1 MPIETLT
8 WLMFGS
14 LFLLLLTGYPLAFLV
29 GGVAVGFIAWLWSP
43 DALALVPQR
52 MWNNMT
58 QYLLAAI
65 PLFIFMASM
74 LEKSGLIEEIFDV
87 AYKWLG
93 RVPGG
98 LAVATIAAST
108 VLAAMVGVIGAAVV
122 TMALVALP
130 SMLRRGYSPVL
141 AAGTVM
147 AGGTLGILIP
157 PSVLAIIYG
166 LVANQSVGEL
176 YLGSVLPG
184 LLLSGLYMLFS
195 ILYALINPKGAPR
208 IPKEEAPTWAERWRA
223 LRRIWAPL
231 VLIFLVLGTIFLGLA
246 APTEAA
252 AVGAF
257 GAMMVAALHRKLSWQ
272 NLRLALEQTAKAT
285 AMVLWI
291 IFGANAFVAFYIAQ
305 GGDRYISELLLGTGL
320 SPWGILILMQL
331 ILIILG
337 MFLDWVGI
345 LLLAVLSLCP
355 SFGIW
360 ALTPCGSGCS
370 TWSTCKCPSS
380 APLSAT
386 PSFTCG
392 GWLRKSPWAPFTG
405 QPSPSCSSNSQ
416 AWSSS
421 CSSPAWPPGCPG
433 WFSESRANA

>member
-29 GGVAVGFIAWLWSP
+29 GGLAVGFIAWLWSP

-98 LAVATIAAST
+98 LAVATVAAST

-223 LRRIWAPL
+223 LRSIWAPL

-291 IFGANAFVAFYIAQ
+291 IFGANAFVAFYVAQ

-345 LLLAVLSLCP
+345 LLLAVPVFVPIIRDLGFDPLWFGVLYLVNMQMSFLSP
-355 SFGIW
+355 PFGY
-360 ALTPCGSGCS
+360 ALFYVRGVAPQIPMGTIYRAAIPFLLLQLTGLAITMLFPGLA
-370 TWSTCKCPSS
+370 TWLPRLVFGK
-380 APLSAT
+380 
-386 PSFTCG
+386 
-392 GWLRKSPWAPFTG
+392 
-405 QPSPSCSSNSQ
+405 
-416 AWSSS
+416 
-421 CSSPAWPPGCPG
+421 
-433 WFSESRANA
+433 

>member
-223 LRRIWAPL
+223 LRSIWAPL

-291 IFGANAFVAFYIAQ
+291 IFGANAFVAFYVAQ

-345 LLLAVLSLCP
+345 LLLAVPVFVPIIRDLGFDPLWFGVLYLVNMQMSFLSP
-355 SFGIW
+355 PFGY
-360 ALTPCGSGCS
+360 ALFYVRGVAPQIPMATIYRAAIPFLLLQLTGLAITMLFPGLA
-370 TWSTCKCPSS
+370 TWLPRLVFGK
-380 APLSAT
+380 
-386 PSFTCG
+386 
-392 GWLRKSPWAPFTG
+392 
-405 QPSPSCSSNSQ
+405 
-416 AWSSS
+416 
-421 CSSPAWPPGCPG
+421 
-433 WFSESRANA
+433 

>member
-74 LEKSGLIEEIFDV
+74 LEKSGLIEQIFDV

-98 LAVATIAAST
+98 LAVATVAAST

-141 AAGTVM
+141 AAGSVM

-223 LRRIWAPL
+223 LRSIWAPL

-252 AVGAF
+252 GVGAF

-291 IFGANAFVAFYIAQ
+291 IFGANAFVAFYVAQ

-320 SPWGILILMQL
+320 SPWGVLILMQL

-345 LLLAVLSLCP
+345 LLLAVPVFVPIIRDLGFDPLWFGVLYLINMQMSFLSPPFGYALFYVRGVAPQIPMGTIYRAAIPFLLLQLTGLVILMLFPGLATWLP
-355 SFGIW
+355 SLVFG
-360 ALTPCGSGCS
+360 
-370 TWSTCKCPSS
+370 K
-380 APLSAT
+380 
-386 PSFTCG
+386 
-392 GWLRKSPWAPFTG
+392 
-405 QPSPSCSSNSQ
+405 
-416 AWSSS
+416 
-421 CSSPAWPPGCPG
+421 
-433 WFSESRANA
+433 

>member
-98 LAVATIAAST
+98 LAVATVAAST

-130 SMLRRGYSPVL
+130 AMLRRGYSPVL

-195 ILYALINPKGAPR
+195 VVYALLNPKSAPR
-208 IPKEEAPTWAERWRA
+208 IPLEEAPSWAERWRS
-223 LRRIWAPL
+223 LRAIWAPL
-231 VLIFLVLGTIFLGLA
+231 LLIFLVLGTIFLGLA

-257 GAMMVAALHRKLSWQ
+257 GAMLVAALHRKLTLQ

-291 IFGANAFVAFYIAQ
+291 IFGANAFVAFYVAQ
-305 GGDRYISELLLGTGL
+305 GGDRYISELLLSTGL
-320 SPWGILILMQL
+320 SPWGILILMQV

-345 LLLAVLSLCP
+345 LLLAVPVFVPIIRDLGFDPLWFGVLYLVNMQMSFLSPPFGYALFYVRGVAPQIPMGTIYRAAIPFLLLQLTGLILVMLFPGLATWLP
-355 SFGIW
+355 SLVYG
-360 ALTPCGSGCS
+360 
-370 TWSTCKCPSS
+370 K
-380 APLSAT
+380 
-386 PSFTCG
+386 
-392 GWLRKSPWAPFTG
+392 
-405 QPSPSCSSNSQ
+405 
-416 AWSSS
+416 
-421 CSSPAWPPGCPG
+421 
-433 WFSESRANA
+433 

>member
-14 LFLLLLTGYPLAFLV
+14 LFLLLFTGYPLAFLI
-29 GGVAVGFIAWLWSP
+29 GGVAVTFIAWLWSP

-98 LAVATIAAST
+98 LAVATVAAST

-130 SMLRRGYSPVL
+130 AMLRRGYSPVL

-184 LLLSGLYMLFS
+184 LVLSGLYMLFS
-195 ILYALINPKGAPR
+195 VVYALLYPQAAPR
-208 IPKEEAPTWAERWRA
+208 IPKEEMPTWAERWRA
-223 LRRIWAPL
+223 LRAIWAPL
-231 VLIFLVLGTIFLGLA
+231 LLIFLVLGTIFLGLA

-257 GAMMVAALHRKLSWQ
+257 GAMLVAALHRKLTWQ

-291 IFGANAFVAFYIAQ
+291 IFGANAFVAFYVAQ
-305 GGDRYISELLLGTGL
+305 GGDRFVSELLLGTGL
-320 SPWGILILMQL
+320 SPWGILIVMQI

-345 LLLAVLSLCP
+345 LLLAVPVFVPIIRSLGFDPLWFGVLYLVNMQMSFLSPPFGYALFYVRGVAPQIPMGTIYRAAIPFLLLQLTGLILVMLFPGLATWLP
-355 SFGIW
+355 SLVYG
-360 ALTPCGSGCS
+360 
-370 TWSTCKCPSS
+370 K
-380 APLSAT
+380 
-386 PSFTCG
+386 
-392 GWLRKSPWAPFTG
+392 
-405 QPSPSCSSNSQ
+405 
-416 AWSSS
+416 
-421 CSSPAWPPGCPG
+421 
-433 WFSESRANA
+433 

>member
-74 LEKSGLIEEIFDV
+74 LEKSGLIEQIFDV

-98 LAVATIAAST
+98 LAVATVAAST

-141 AAGTVM
+141 AAGSVM

-223 LRRIWAPL
+223 LRSIWAPL

-291 IFGANAFVAFYIAQ
+291 IFGANAFVAFYVAQ
-305 GGDRYISELLLGTGL
+305 GGDRYISELLSGTGL

-345 LLLAVLSLCP
+345 LLLAVPVFVPIIRDLGFDPLWFGVLYLINMQMSFLSP
-355 SFGIW
+355 PFGY
-360 ALTPCGSGCS
+360 AL
-370 TWSTCKCPSS
+370 
-380 APLSAT
+380 
-386 PSFTCG
+386 FYVR

-421 CSSPAWPPGCPG
+421 CSSPAWPPGCPA
-433 WFSESRANA
+433 WFSESRASA

>member
-29 GGVAVGFIAWLWSP
+29 GGLAVGFIAWLWSP

-98 LAVATIAAST
+98 LAVATVAAST

-291 IFGANAFVAFYIAQ
+291 IFGANAFVAFYVAQ

-345 LLLAVLSLCP
+345 LLLAVPVFVPIIRDLGFDPLWFGVLYLVNMQMSFLSP
-355 SFGIW
+355 PFGY
-360 ALTPCGSGCS
+360 ALFYVRGVAPQIPMGTIYRAAIPFLLLQLTGLAITMLFPGLA
-370 TWSTCKCPSS
+370 TWLPRLVFGK
-380 APLSAT
+380 
-386 PSFTCG
+386 
-392 GWLRKSPWAPFTG
+392 
-405 QPSPSCSSNSQ
+405 
-416 AWSSS
+416 
-421 CSSPAWPPGCPG
+421 
-433 WFSESRANA
+433 

>member
-157 PSVLAIIYG
+157 PSVLAIVYG

-223 LRRIWAPL
+223 LRGIWAPL
-231 VLIFLVLGTIFLGLA
+231 ALIFLVLGTIFLGLA

-291 IFGANAFVAFYIAQ
+291 IFGANAFVAFYVAQ

-345 LLLAVLSLCP
+345 LLLAVPVFVPIIRDLGFDPLWFGVLYLVNMQMSFLSPPFGYALFYVRGVAPQIPMGTIYRAAIPFLLLQLTGLVILMLFPGLATWLP
-355 SFGIW
+355 SLVFG
-360 ALTPCGSGCS
+360 
-370 TWSTCKCPSS
+370 K
-380 APLSAT
+380 
-386 PSFTCG
+386 
-392 GWLRKSPWAPFTG
+392 
-405 QPSPSCSSNSQ
+405 
-416 AWSSS
+416 
-421 CSSPAWPPGCPG
+421 
-433 WFSESRANA
+433 

>member
-14 LFLLLLTGYPLAFLV
+14 LFLLLFTGYPLAFLI
-29 GGVAVGFIAWLWSP
+29 GGIAVTFIAWLWSP

-98 LAVATIAAST
+98 LAVATVAAST

-130 SMLRRGYSPVL
+130 AMLRRGYSPVL

-184 LLLSGLYMLFS
+184 LVLSGLYMLFS
-195 ILYALINPKGAPR
+195 VVYALLYPQAAPR
-208 IPKEEAPTWAERWRA
+208 IPKEEMPTWAERWRS
-223 LRRIWAPL
+223 LRAIWAPL
-231 VLIFLVLGTIFLGLA
+231 LLIFLVLGTIFLGLA

-257 GAMMVAALHRKLSWQ
+257 GSLLVAALHRKLTWQ
-272 NLRLALEQTAKAT
+272 NLQLALEQTAKAT

-291 IFGANAFVAFYIAQ
+291 IFGANAFVAFYVAQ
-305 GGDRYISELLLGTGL
+305 GGDRFVSELLLGTGL
-320 SPWGILILMQL
+320 SPWGILIVMQI

-345 LLLAVLSLCP
+345 LLLAVPVFVPIIRSLGFDPLWFGVLYLVNMQMSFLSP
-355 SFGIW
+355 PFGY
-360 ALTPCGSGCS
+360 ALFYVRGVAPQIPMGTIYRAAIPFLLLQLTGLILVMLFPGLA
-370 TWSTCKCPSS
+370 TWLPRLVYGK
-380 APLSAT
+380 
-386 PSFTCG
+386 
-392 GWLRKSPWAPFTG
+392 
-405 QPSPSCSSNSQ
+405 
-416 AWSSS
+416 
-421 CSSPAWPPGCPG
+421 
-433 WFSESRANA
+433 

>member
-29 GGVAVGFIAWLWSP
+29 GGLAVGFIAWLWSP

-98 LAVATIAAST
+98 LAVATVAAST

-223 LRRIWAPL
+223 LRSIWAPL

-291 IFGANAFVAFYIAQ
+291 IFGANAFVAFYVAQ

-345 LLLAVLSLCP
+345 LLLAVPVFVPIIRDLGFDPLWFGVLYLVNMQMSFLSPPFGYALFYVRGVAPQIPMGTIYRAAIPFLLLQLTGLVILMLFPGLATWLP
-355 SFGIW
+355 SLVFG
-360 ALTPCGSGCS
+360 
-370 TWSTCKCPSS
+370 K
-380 APLSAT
+380 
-386 PSFTCG
+386 
-392 GWLRKSPWAPFTG
+392 
-405 QPSPSCSSNSQ
+405 
-416 AWSSS
+416 
-421 CSSPAWPPGCPG
+421 
-433 WFSESRANA
+433 

>member
-223 LRRIWAPL
+223 LRSIWAPL

-291 IFGANAFVAFYIAQ
+291 IFGANAFVAFYVAQ

-345 LLLAVLSLCP
+345 LLLAVPVFVPIIRNLGFDPLWFGVLYLVNMQMSFLSP
-355 SFGIW
+355 PFGY
-360 ALTPCGSGCS
+360 ALFYVRGVAPQIPMGTIYRAAIPFLLLQLTGLGITMLFPGLA
-370 TWSTCKCPSS
+370 TWLPRLVFGK
-380 APLSAT
+380 
-386 PSFTCG
+386 
-392 GWLRKSPWAPFTG
+392 
-405 QPSPSCSSNSQ
+405 
-416 AWSSS
+416 
-421 CSSPAWPPGCPG
+421 
-433 WFSESRANA
+433 

>member
-29 GGVAVGFIAWLWSP
+29 GGVAVVFIGWLWSP

-98 LAVATIAAST
+98 LAVATVAAST

-184 LLLSGLYMLFS
+184 LVLSSLYMLFS
-195 ILYALINPKGAPR
+195 VVYALLYPQGAPR

-223 LRRIWAPL
+223 LRGIWAPL
-231 VLIFLVLGTIFLGLA
+231 LLIFLVLGTIFLGLA

-257 GAMMVAALHRKLSWQ
+257 GAMVVAALHRKLTWQ

-291 IFGANAFVAFYIAQ
+291 IFGANAFVAFYVAQ

-320 SPWGILILMQL
+320 SPWGILILMQA
-331 ILIILG
+331 ILIVLG

-345 LLLAVLSLCP
+345 LLLTVPVFVPIIRDLGFDPLWFGVLYLVNMQMSFLSPPFGYALFYVRGVAPQIPMGTIYRAAIPFLLLQLTGLVILMLFPSLATWLP
-355 SFGIW
+355 SLVYG
-360 ALTPCGSGCS
+360 
-370 TWSTCKCPSS
+370 K
-380 APLSAT
+380 
-386 PSFTCG
+386 
-392 GWLRKSPWAPFTG
+392 
-405 QPSPSCSSNSQ
+405 
-416 AWSSS
+416 
-421 CSSPAWPPGCPG
+421 
-433 WFSESRANA
+433 

>member
-74 LEKSGLIEEIFDV
+74 LEKSGLIEQIFDV

-98 LAVATIAAST
+98 LAVATVAAST

-141 AAGTVM
+141 AAGSVM

-223 LRRIWAPL
+223 LRSIWAPL

-291 IFGANAFVAFYIAQ
+291 IFGANAFVAFYVAQ

-320 SPWGILILMQL
+320 SPWGVLILMQL

-345 LLLAVLSLCP
+345 LLLAVPVFVPIIRDLGFDPLWFGVLYLINMQMSFLSPPFGYALFYVRGVAPQIPMGTIYRAAIPFLLLQLTGLVILMLFPGLATWLP
-355 SFGIW
+355 SLVFG
-360 ALTPCGSGCS
+360 
-370 TWSTCKCPSS
+370 K
-380 APLSAT
+380 
-386 PSFTCG
+386 
-392 GWLRKSPWAPFTG
+392 
-405 QPSPSCSSNSQ
+405 
-416 AWSSS
+416 
-421 CSSPAWPPGCPG
+421 
-433 WFSESRANA
+433 

>member
-98 LAVATIAAST
+98 LAVATVAAST

-223 LRRIWAPL
+223 LRSIWAPL

-291 IFGANAFVAFYIAQ
+291 IFGANAFVAFYVAQ

-345 LLLAVLSLCP
+345 LLLAVPVFVPIIRDLGFDPLWFGVLYLVNMQMSFLSPPFGYALFYVRGVAPQIPMGTIYRAAIPFLLLQLTGLVILMLFPGLATWLP
-355 SFGIW
+355 SLVFG
-360 ALTPCGSGCS
+360 
-370 TWSTCKCPSS
+370 K
-380 APLSAT
+380 
-386 PSFTCG
+386 
-392 GWLRKSPWAPFTG
+392 
-405 QPSPSCSSNSQ
+405 
-416 AWSSS
+416 
-421 CSSPAWPPGCPG
+421 
-433 WFSESRANA
+433 

>member
-52 MWNNMT
+52 VWNNMT

-98 LAVATIAAST
+98 LAVATVAAST

-223 LRRIWAPL
+223 LRSIWAPL
-231 VLIFLVLGTIFLGLA
+231 VLVFLVLGTIFLGLA

-257 GAMMVAALHRKLSWQ
+257 GATMVAALHRRLTWQ

-291 IFGANAFVAFYIAQ
+291 IFGANAFVAFYVAQ

-345 LLLAVLSLCP
+345 LLLAVPVFVPIIRDLGFDPLWFGVIYLVNMQMSFLSP
-355 SFGIW
+355 PFGY
-360 ALTPCGSGCS
+360 ALFYVRGVAPQIPMGTVYRAAIPFLLLQLTSLVILMIFPGLA
-370 TWSTCKCPSS
+370 TW
-380 APLSAT
+380 L
-386 PSFTCG
+386 
-392 GWLRKSPWAPFTG
+392 
-405 QPSPSCSSNSQ
+405 
-416 AWSSS
+416 
-421 CSSPAWPPGCPG
+421 PGLVFG
-433 WFSESRANA
+433 K

>member
-157 PSVLAIIYG
+157 PSVLAIVYG

-223 LRRIWAPL
+223 LRSIWAPL

-345 LLLAVLSLCP
+345 LLLAVPVFVPIIRDLGFDPLWFGVLYLVNMQMSFLSPPFGYALFYVRGVAPQIPMGTIYRAAIPFLLLQLTGLVILMLFPGLATWLP
-355 SFGIW
+355 SLVFG
-360 ALTPCGSGCS
+360 
-370 TWSTCKCPSS
+370 K
-380 APLSAT
+380 
-386 PSFTCG
+386 
-392 GWLRKSPWAPFTG
+392 
-405 QPSPSCSSNSQ
+405 
-416 AWSSS
+416 
-421 CSSPAWPPGCPG
+421 
-433 WFSESRANA
+433 

>member
-74 LEKSGLIEEIFDV
+74 LEKAGLIEQIFDV

-98 LAVATIAAST
+98 LAVATVAAST

-223 LRRIWAPL
+223 LRSIWAPL

-291 IFGANAFVAFYIAQ
+291 IFGANAFVAFYVAQ

-345 LLLAVLSLCP
+345 LLLAVPVFVPIIRDLGFDPLWFGVLYLINMQMSFLSPPFGYALFYVRGVAPQIPMGTIYRAAIPFLLLQLTGLVILMLFPGLATWLP
-355 SFGIW
+355 SLVFG
-360 ALTPCGSGCS
+360 
-370 TWSTCKCPSS
+370 K
-380 APLSAT
+380 
-386 PSFTCG
+386 
-392 GWLRKSPWAPFTG
+392 
-405 QPSPSCSSNSQ
+405 
-416 AWSSS
+416 
-421 CSSPAWPPGCPG
+421 
-433 WFSESRANA
+433 

>member
-14 LFLLLLTGYPLAFLV
+14 LFLLLFTGYPLAFLI
-29 GGVAVGFIAWLWSP
+29 GGVAVTFIAWLWSP

-74 LEKSGLIEEIFDV
+74 LEKSGLIEEIFEV

-98 LAVATIAAST
+98 LAVATVAAST

-130 SMLRRGYSPVL
+130 AMLRRGYSPVL

-184 LLLSGLYMLFS
+184 LVLSGLYMLFS
-195 ILYALINPKGAPR
+195 VVYALLYPQAAPR
-208 IPKEEAPTWAERWRA
+208 IPKEEMPTWAERWRA
-223 LRRIWAPL
+223 LRAIWAPL
-231 VLIFLVLGTIFLGLA
+231 LLIFLVLGTIFLGLA

-257 GAMMVAALHRKLSWQ
+257 GAMLVAALHRKLTWQ

-291 IFGANAFVAFYIAQ
+291 IFGANAFVAFYVAQ
-305 GGDRYISELLLGTGL
+305 GGDRFVSELLLGTGL
-320 SPWGILILMQL
+320 SPWGILIVMQI

-345 LLLAVLSLCP
+345 LLLAVPVFVPIIRSLGFDPLWFGVLYLVNMQMSFLSPPFGYALFYVRGVAPQIPMGTIYRAAIPFLLLQLTGLILVMLFPGLATWLP
-355 SFGIW
+355 SLVYG
-360 ALTPCGSGCS
+360 
-370 TWSTCKCPSS
+370 K
-380 APLSAT
+380 
-386 PSFTCG
+386 
-392 GWLRKSPWAPFTG
+392 
-405 QPSPSCSSNSQ
+405 
-416 AWSSS
+416 
-421 CSSPAWPPGCPG
+421 
-433 WFSESRANA
+433 

>member
-29 GGVAVGFIAWLWSP
+29 GGLAVGFIAWLWSP

-98 LAVATIAAST
+98 LAVATVAAST

-130 SMLRRGYSPVL
+130 SMLRRGYNPVL

-223 LRRIWAPL
+223 LRSIWAPL

-291 IFGANAFVAFYIAQ
+291 IFGANAFVAFYVAQ

-345 LLLAVLSLCP
+345 LLLAVPVFVPIIRDLGFDPLWFGVLYLVNMQMSFLSPPFGYALFYVRGVAPQIPMGTIYRAAIPFLLLQLTGLVILMLFPGLATWLP
-355 SFGIW
+355 SLVFG
-360 ALTPCGSGCS
+360 
-370 TWSTCKCPSS
+370 K
-380 APLSAT
+380 
-386 PSFTCG
+386 
-392 GWLRKSPWAPFTG
+392 
-405 QPSPSCSSNSQ
+405 
-416 AWSSS
+416 
-421 CSSPAWPPGCPG
+421 
-433 WFSESRANA
+433 

>member
-1 MPIETLT
+1 MPIESLT

-98 LAVATIAAST
+98 LAVATVAAST

-223 LRRIWAPL
+223 LRNIWAPL

-291 IFGANAFVAFYIAQ
+291 IFGANAFVAFYVAQ

-345 LLLAVLSLCP
+345 LLLAVPVFVPIIRDLGFDPLWFGVLYLVNMQMSFLSP
-355 SFGIW
+355 PFGY
-360 ALTPCGSGCS
+360 ALFYVRGVAPQIPMGTIYRAAIPFLLLQLTGLAITMLFPGLA
-370 TWSTCKCPSS
+370 TWLPRLVFGK
-380 APLSAT
+380 
-386 PSFTCG
+386 
-392 GWLRKSPWAPFTG
+392 
-405 QPSPSCSSNSQ
+405 
-416 AWSSS
+416 
-421 CSSPAWPPGCPG
+421 
-433 WFSESRANA
+433 

>member
-74 LEKSGLIEEIFDV
+74 LEKSGLIEQIFDV

-98 LAVATIAAST
+98 LAVATVAAST

-223 LRRIWAPL
+223 LRSIWAPL

-252 AVGAF
+252 GVGAF

-291 IFGANAFVAFYIAQ
+291 IFGANAFVAFYVAQ
-305 GGDRYISELLLGTGL
+305 GGERYISELLLGTGL

-345 LLLAVLSLCP
+345 LLLAVPVFVPIIRDLGFDPLWFGVLYLINMQMSFLSPPFGYALFYVRGVAPQIPMGIIYRAAIPFLLLQLTGLVILMLFPGLATWLP
-355 SFGIW
+355 SLVFG
-360 ALTPCGSGCS
+360 
-370 TWSTCKCPSS
+370 K
-380 APLSAT
+380 
-386 PSFTCG
+386 
-392 GWLRKSPWAPFTG
+392 
-405 QPSPSCSSNSQ
+405 
-416 AWSSS
+416 
-421 CSSPAWPPGCPG
+421 
-433 WFSESRANA
+433 

>member
-74 LEKSGLIEEIFDV
+74 LEKSGLIEQIFDV

-98 LAVATIAAST
+98 LAVATVAAST

-223 LRRIWAPL
+223 LRSIWAPL

-345 LLLAVLSLCP
+345 LLLAVPVFVPIIRDLGFDPLWFGVLYLINMQMSFLSPPFGYALFYVRGVAPQIPMGIIYRAAIPFLLLQLTGLVILMLFPGLATWLP
-355 SFGIW
+355 SLVFG
-360 ALTPCGSGCS
+360 
-370 TWSTCKCPSS
+370 K
-380 APLSAT
+380 
-386 PSFTCG
+386 
-392 GWLRKSPWAPFTG
+392 
-405 QPSPSCSSNSQ
+405 
-416 AWSSS
+416 
-421 CSSPAWPPGCPG
+421 
-433 WFSESRANA
+433 

>member
-14 LFLLLLTGYPLAFLV
+14 LFLLLLTGYPLAFLT
-29 GGVAVGFIAWLWSP
+29 GGLAVLFIAGLWSP
-43 DALALVPQR
+43 EALSLLPQR
-52 MWNNMT
+52 VWNNMT

-87 AYKWLG
+87 AYKWMG

-98 LAVATIAAST
+98 LAVATVAAST
-108 VLAAMVGVIGAAVV
+108 LLAAMVGVIGAAVV

-130 SMLRRGYSPVL
+130 SMLRRGYSPIL
-141 AAGTVM
+141 ATGTVM

-184 LLLSGLYMLFS
+184 LLLSALYMGFS
-195 ILYALINPKGAPR
+195 VVYALLYPQAAPR
-208 IPKEEAPTWAERWRA
+208 IPKEEAPTWGERWRA
-223 LRRIWAPL
+223 LGKIWAPL
-231 VLIFLVLGTIFLGLA
+231 LLIFLVLGTIFLGLA

-257 GAMMVAALHRKLSWQ
+257 GSLLVAALHRRLTLA

-291 IFGANAFVAFYIAQ
+291 IFGANAFVAFYVAQ
-305 GGDRYISELLLGTGL
+305 GGDRYIADLLLGTGL
-320 SPWGILILMQL
+320 SPWGILLLMQL
-331 ILIILG
+331 ILIVLG

-345 LLLAVLSLCP
+345 LLLAVPVFVPIIRQLGFDPLWFGVLYLVNMQMSFLSPPFGYALFYVRGVAPQIPMGVIYRAAIPFLLLQLTGLVLVMLFPGLATWLP
-355 SFGIW
+355 SLVYG
-360 ALTPCGSGCS
+360 
-370 TWSTCKCPSS
+370 
-380 APLSAT
+380 
-386 PSFTCG
+386 
-392 GWLRKSPWAPFTG
+392 R
-405 QPSPSCSSNSQ
+405 
-416 AWSSS
+416 
-421 CSSPAWPPGCPG
+421 
-433 WFSESRANA
+433 

>member
-1 MPIETLT
+1 MPIESLT

-52 MWNNMT
+52 VWNNMT

-130 SMLRRGYSPVL
+130 SMLSRGYSPVL

-345 LLLAVLSLCP
+345 LLLAVPVFVPIIRDLGFDPLWFGVLYLVNMQMSFLSPPFGYALFYVRGVAPQIPMGTIYRAAIPFLLLQLTGLVILMLFPGLATWLP
-355 SFGIW
+355 SLVFG
-360 ALTPCGSGCS
+360 
-370 TWSTCKCPSS
+370 K
-380 APLSAT
+380 
-386 PSFTCG
+386 
-392 GWLRKSPWAPFTG
+392 
-405 QPSPSCSSNSQ
+405 
-416 AWSSS
+416 
-421 CSSPAWPPGCPG
+421 
-433 WFSESRANA
+433 

>member
-223 LRRIWAPL
+223 LRSIWAPL

-272 NLRLALEQTAKAT
+272 NIRLALEQTAKAT

-291 IFGANAFVAFYIAQ
+291 IFGANAFVAFYVAQ

-345 LLLAVLSLCP
+345 LLLAVPVFVPIIRDLGFDPLWFGVLYLVNMQMSFLSP
-355 SFGIW
+355 PFGY
-360 ALTPCGSGCS
+360 ALFYVRGVAPQIPMGTIYRAAIPFLLLQLTGLAITMLFPGLA
-370 TWSTCKCPSS
+370 TWLPRLVFGK
-380 APLSAT
+380 
-386 PSFTCG
+386 
-392 GWLRKSPWAPFTG
+392 
-405 QPSPSCSSNSQ
+405 
-416 AWSSS
+416 
-421 CSSPAWPPGCPG
+421 
-433 WFSESRANA
+433 

>member
-223 LRRIWAPL
+223 LRSIWAPL

-291 IFGANAFVAFYIAQ
+291 IFGANAFVAFYVAQ

-345 LLLAVLSLCP
+345 LLLAVPVFVPIIRDLGFDPLWFGVLYLVNMQMSFLSP
-355 SFGIW
+355 PFGY
-360 ALTPCGSGCS
+360 ALFYVRGVAPQIPMGTIYLAAIPFLLLQLTGLVILMLFPGLA
-370 TWSTCKCPSS
+370 TWLPRLVFGK
-380 APLSAT
+380 
-386 PSFTCG
+386 
-392 GWLRKSPWAPFTG
+392 
-405 QPSPSCSSNSQ
+405 
-416 AWSSS
+416 
-421 CSSPAWPPGCPG
+421 
-433 WFSESRANA
+433 

>member
-345 LLLAVLSLCP
+345 LLLAVPVFVPIIRDLGFDPLWFGVLYLVNMQMSFLSPPFGYALFYVRGVAPQIPMGTIYRAAIPFLLLQLTGLVILMLFPGLATWLP
-355 SFGIW
+355 SLVFG
-360 ALTPCGSGCS
+360 
-370 TWSTCKCPSS
+370 K
-380 APLSAT
+380 
-386 PSFTCG
+386 
-392 GWLRKSPWAPFTG
+392 
-405 QPSPSCSSNSQ
+405 
-416 AWSSS
+416 
-421 CSSPAWPPGCPG
+421 
-433 WFSESRANA
+433 

>member
-223 LRRIWAPL
+223 LRSIWAPL

-291 IFGANAFVAFYIAQ
+291 IFGANAFVAFYVAQ

-320 SPWGILILMQL
+320 SPWGVLILMQL

-345 LLLAVLSLCP
+345 LLLAVPVFVPIIRDLGFDPLWFGVLYLVNMQMSFLSPPFGYALFYVRGVAPQIPMGTIYRAAIPFLLLQLTGLVILMLFPGLATWLP
-355 SFGIW
+355 SLVFG
-360 ALTPCGSGCS
+360 
-370 TWSTCKCPSS
+370 K
-380 APLSAT
+380 
-386 PSFTCG
+386 
-392 GWLRKSPWAPFTG
+392 
-405 QPSPSCSSNSQ
+405 
-416 AWSSS
+416 
-421 CSSPAWPPGCPG
+421 
-433 WFSESRANA
+433 

>member
-157 PSVLAIIYG
+157 PSVLAIVYG

-223 LRRIWAPL
+223 LRSIWAPL

-291 IFGANAFVAFYIAQ
+291 IFGANAFVAFYVAQ

-345 LLLAVLSLCP
+345 LLLAVPVFVPIIRDLGFDPLWFGVLYLVNMQMSFLSP
-355 SFGIW
+355 PFGY
-360 ALTPCGSGCS
+360 ALFYVRGVAPQIPMGTIYRAAIPFLLLQLTGLVILMLFPGLA
-370 TWSTCKCPSS
+370 TW
-380 APLSAT
+380 L
-386 PSFTCG
+386 
-392 GWLRKSPWAPFTG
+392 
-405 QPSPSCSSNSQ
+405 
-416 AWSSS
+416 
-421 CSSPAWPPGCPG
+421 PGLVFG
-433 WFSESRANA
+433 K